1 MTMSKATK
9 EASATMNS
17 VSSRPRCHWCNLA
30 NPLYVSYHDQ
40 EWGRAVHDDHTLFE
54 MLVFESF
61 QAGLSWECVLN
72 KRAAFRRAFDG
83 FDYVKV
89 ARYDDARQEALR
101 HDEGIIRNR
110 MKIAAAVTNAQ
121 AFMRIQAEWG
131 SFDRYIW
138 SFTQGVTIYEW
149 DRTSSP
155 LSDIISKDLKRRGM
169 RWVGTTI
176 VYSYLQAIGII
187 QSHEPGCWLHKE
199 CLNQSLASTDQIT
212 TI

>member
-17 VSSRPRCHWCNLA
+17 ISSTPRCHWCNLA

-54 MLVFESF
+54 MLVLESF

-155 LSDIISKDLKRRGM
+155 LSDTISKDLKRRGM

-199 CLNQSLASTDQIT
+199 RLNQSLASTDQIT

>member
-9 EASATMNS
+9 DASATMNS
-17 VSSRPRCHWCNLA
+17 ISSTPRCHWCNLA
-30 NPLYVSYHDQ
+30 NPLYVSYHDK

-54 MLVFESF
+54 MLVLESF

-72 KRAAFRRAFDG
+72 KRAAFRRAFDD

-89 ARYDDARQEALR
+89 AWYDDARQEALR

-155 LSDIISKDLKRRGM
+155 LSDTISKDLKRRGM

-199 CLNQSLASTDQIT
+199 RLNQSLASTDQIT

>member
-17 VSSRPRCHWCNLA
+17 ISSRPRCHWCNLA

-40 EWGRAVHDDHTLFE
+40 EWGRAVHNDHTLFE
-54 MLVFESF
+54 MLVLESF

>member
-9 EASATMNS
+9 DASATMNS
-17 VSSRPRCHWCNLA
+17 ISSRPRCHWCNLA

-54 MLVFESF
+54 MLVLESF

-138 SFTQGVTIYEW
+138 SFTQGATIYEW

-155 LSDIISKDLKRRGM
+155 LSDTISKDLKRRGM

-199 CLNQSLASTDQIT
+199 HLNQSLASTDQIT

>member
-17 VSSRPRCHWCNLA
+17 ISSRPRCHWCNLA

-54 MLVFESF
+54 MLVLESF

>member
-1 MTMSKATK
+1 MSKAIK

-17 VSSRPRCHWCNLA
+17 ISSRPRCHWCNLA

-54 MLVFESF
+54 MLVLESF

>member
-1 MTMSKATK
+1 MSKATK

-17 VSSRPRCHWCNLA
+17 ISSRPRCHWCNLA

-54 MLVFESF
+54 MLVLESF

>member
-1 MTMSKATK
+1 MTKSKATK
-9 EASATMNS
+9 DAATTLKD
-17 VSSRPRCHWCNLA
+17 VADRPRCHWCNLA

-40 EWGRAVHDDHTLFE
+40 EWGRAVHDDRTLFE
-54 MLVFESF
+54 MLVLESF

-83 FDYVKV
+83 FDYTKV
-89 ARYDDARQEALR
+89 AQYDAARQEALR

-110 MKIAAAVTNAQ
+110 QKIAAVVTNAQ

-138 SFTQGVTIYEW
+138 SFTQGATIYEW
-149 DRTSSP
+149 DRTFSP
-155 LSDIISKDLKRRGM
+155 LSDTISKDLKKRGM

-176 VYSYLQAIGII
+176 IYSYLQAIGII
-187 QSHEPGCWLHKE
+187 QGHEPGCWLHAE
-199 CLNQSLASTDQIT
+199 HP
-212 TI
+212 